1 MSGPLPIGD
10 NFFIVTDTYLKNI
23 YQVNA
28 SDGVTSQLLPFG
40 AALEPTAVAYD
51 PTAKLIYWADY
62 SKRSINRYSL
72 LTNTS
77 TVIYRDRAKLAGK
90 YITIIAYSRKKLLFI
105 TLLTAILRIVSHIE
119 NRKLMIKVI
128 LLK

>member
-1 MSGPLPIGD
+1 LSGPLPIAD

-40 AALEPTAVAYD
+40 DALQPIAVAYD

-62 SKRSINRYSL
+62 SKRNINRYSL

-77 TVIYRDRAKLAGK
+77 TVIYHDRAKLAGK
-90 YITIIAYSRKKLLFI
+90 YITIIAYLQTRPGGRCDMRPSRI
-105 TLLTAILRIVSHIE
+105 TDYNV
-119 NRKLMIKVI
+119 
-128 LLK
+128 